1 MTKITLAK
9 YIGDRPVKTVGQKTP
24 GGPFVTIS
32 RQYGCGAFYLG
43 QLLVESLNRQA
54 KPERLWKIYNKYILK
69 QIADE
74 TNITIDML
82 DQELETKSSVVLGF
96 LRSLS
101 DSQIP
106 SRSQIRNLTTLLIR
120 KIALYGNAVIVG
132 QAGVVAT
139 VELPRGLAVRLEAPE
154 EWRIDQ
160 VVARGD
166 LNRAAARELVRR
178 KDQEREYVQKIYQE
192 MKPSRAAFHVVYDCS
207 VFDLE
212 QIAQQIIFALKIK
225 GYLEQA

>member
-1 MTKITLAK
+1 MTKITLAQ
-9 YIGDRPVKTVGQKTP
+9 YIGDRPVRPVDHKTP

-43 QLLVESLNRQA
+43 QLLVESLNKQA
-54 KPERLWKIYNKYILK
+54 KRERLWKIYNKYILK

-74 TNITIDML
+74 TNITVDML
-82 DQELETKSSVVLGF
+82 DNELETKSNFLLGF

-106 SRSQIRNLTTLLIR
+106 SQSHIRHLTTLLIR
-120 KIALYGNAVIVG
+120 KIALYGNAVIIG

-154 EWRIDQ
+154 EWRIEQ
-160 VVARGD
+160 VAARGD

-178 KDQEREYVQKIYQE
+178 KDHEREYVQKIYQE
-192 MKPSRAAFHVVYDCS
+192 MQPNRSAFHVVYDCS
-207 VFDLE
+207 VFDRE
-212 QIAQQIIFALKIK
+212 QIAQQIIYALKLK
-225 GYLEQA
+225 GYLEKA

>member
-1 MTKITLAK
+1 MSKITLAK
-9 YIGDRPVKTVGQKTP
+9 YIGDRPVEPIDHKTP

-43 QLLVESLNRQA
+43 QLLVEILNKKA

-74 TNITIDML
+74 TNITIEML
-82 DQELETKSSVVLGF
+82 DKELETKSNFFLGF

-106 SRSQIRNLTTLLIR
+106 SRAHIRHLTTLLIR
-120 KIALYGNAVIVG
+120 KIALHGNAVIVG
-132 QAGVVAT
+132 QAGVMAT

-166 LNRAAARELVRR
+166 LNLAAARELVRR

-192 MKPSRAAFHVVYDCS
+192 MKPHRAAFHVVYDCS
-207 VFDLE
+207 VFDLD
-212 QIAQQIIFALKIK
+212 QIAQQIIFALKLK
-225 GYLEQA
+225 GYLEKA